1 MARDTEVK
9 ARLTTFDTTMLVVSL
24 VIGIGIF
31 RTPAMVAAETRTP
44 LLFFGAWIL
53 GGFVSLCGALTFAEI
68 GSRFSKPGAFYKVV
82 AESYHSLLAF
92 MLNWTAL
99 LVVNGAGSAAVAM
112 IAAEYLNLIILPPE
126 LQCPETSALTSCV
139 IILFLLVTNYIGIK
153 TGAWTQN
160 ILTVIKIV
168 MIVLL
173 SAVAFLYVGGGGEV
187 PHAEPT
193 AGAAPF
199 WVALG
204 LGLISVFYTLGG
216 YQMTIN
222 LGADVKDARRNMPR
236 AIAFGIAIIISLYL
250 LINLAYFV
258 VLGVPGIARS
268 KLVAAEVAR
277 ICFGP
282 PGQFIISISIV
293 ISVLAFLVATYLQL
307 PRSYY
312 AMAEDGVL
320 PKVFQRVN
328 PKTQVQGVALLFL
341 GLISYASILLMGT
354 FENLLK
360 YVMLFDSFTLAV
372 VASTVFI
379 LRRKEYPEKDYKG
392 YKVPFYPVVPAIFIF
407 FLLSVTV
414 SVILENPPSA
424 LIGAAIVAAG
434 FPVFF
439 IMRRLTRERR
449 LREAEERRKAST
461 HWIPLL
467 DRHRREANSLAGDG
481 PRFSLDCG
489 FRFRPRLL
497 GEPRRGSRAL

>member
-1 MARDTEVK
+1 VARDTEVK
-9 ARLTTFDTTMLVVSL
+9 ASLTTFDTTMLVVSL

-44 LLFFGAWIL
+44 LLFFAAWIL

-68 GSRFSKPGAFYKVV
+68 GSRFCKPGAFYKVV

-112 IAAEYLNLIILPPE
+112 IAAEYLNLIILPPH
-126 LQCPETSALTSCV
+126 LQGPETAALTSCA
-139 IILFLLVTNYIGIK
+139 IILFLLIINYVGIK

-160 ILTVIKIV
+160 ILTIIKIL
-168 MIVLL
+168 MILLL
-173 SAVAFLYVGGGGEV
+173 SAVAFFYFGTGGKV
-187 PHAEPT
+187 PHAEPLT
-193 AGAAPF
+193 GASPF

-236 AIAFGIAIIISLYL
+236 AIAFGIAIIITLYL
-250 LINLAYFV
+250 LVNLAYFL
-258 VLGVPGIARS
+258 VLGVPGIARA
-268 KLVAAEVAR
+268 KLVAAEVAM

-282 PGQFIISISIV
+282 VGQFIISISIV

-307 PRSYY
+307 PRSYH
-312 AMAEDGVL
+312 AMADDGVL
-320 PKVFQRVN
+320 PRIFQRVN
-328 PKTQVQGVALLFL
+328 QKTQVQEFALLFL
-341 GLISYASILLMGT
+341 GLIAFASILLMGT

-372 VASTVFI
+372 VASTVFV
-379 LRRKEYPEKDYKG
+379 LRLKNYPEKDYKG
-392 YKVPFYPVVPAIFIF
+392 FKVPFYPFTPAIFVF

-414 SVILENPPSA
+414 SVLLENPASA
-424 LIGAAIVAAG
+424 LIGAVIVAAG

-439 IMRRLTRERR
+439 IMRRLLKMQRQ
-449 LREAEERRKAST
+449 S
-461 HWIPLL
+461 
-467 DRHRREANSLAGDG
+467 D
-481 PRFSLDCG
+481 
-489 FRFRPRLL
+489 
-497 GEPRRGSRAL
+497 SRSQIL